1 MSNKIVAFL
10 APMLLLM
17 ALGLAGCNT
26 TRGLGQDVEAL
37 GDAVEEEAEEN
48 KTY

>member
-10 APMLLLM
+10 STVLLLT
-17 ALGLAGCNT
+17 ALGLTGCNT

-37 GDAVEEEAEEN
+37 GGAVEEEAEEE